1 MTQKEFRELRNYLSP
16 LFVYFEF
23 LEQHR
28 NCVNNLPGKCEFK
41 CEFEHLCDSSDIL
54 EKLANLNIDTTI
66 PEIKKLFDKSHDKKE
81 D

>member
-28 NCVNNLPGKCEFK
+28 NCVNNLPGKCDFNK
-41 CEFEHLCDSSDIL
+41 CEFQNQCNNDDTL
-54 EKLANLNIDTTI
+54 EKLVNLNIDTTI
-66 PEIKKLFDKSHDKKE
+66 PEIKKLFDKSDDKK